1 MLSYFTHGVN
11 SSPPIMIIHGLYG
24 SGRNWGVIA
33 KRLSDKFYVVT
44 IDLRNHGESP
54 WFDSHNYH
62 DMADDLVKVITSLNI
77 RPNIIG
83 HSMGGKAAMVLAL
96 KNPDLV
102 ERLLIAD
109 IAPVTYKHDQSK
121 FIEAMQKI
129 DLSKIERR
137 SDAIMALSN
146 YVEDKSLQ
154 NFFTQSLDLKTK
166 TWKLNLDILSSEMHE
181 ILGFPQIDGKFSG
194 HTLFFKGEKS
204 EYIRAE
210 HREII
215 NSLFIKAR
223 FATLKDAGHWLH
235 AEKPREFENAAR
247 LFFTLQDSF

>member
-1 MLSYFTHGVN
+1 MLNYFTHGAE

-33 KRLSDKFYVVT
+33 KRLSDKFFVIT

-54 WFDSHNYH
+54 WFSSHNYH
-62 DMADDLVKVITSLNI
+62 DMADDLVEVVTSLNI
-77 RPNIIG
+77 KPNIIG

-109 IAPVTYKHDQSK
+109 IAPVTYEHDQSK

-129 DLSKIERR
+129 DLSKVERR
-137 SDAIMALSN
+137 SDAIMALSK

-166 TWKLNLDILSSEMHE
+166 SWKLNLDILSSEMHE
-181 ILGFPQIDGKFSG
+181 ILSFPKIDEKFSG
-194 HTLFFKGEKS
+194 QTLFFRGEKS

-210 HREII
+210 HRAII
-215 NSLFIKAR
+215 NSLFTKAR

-247 LFFTLQDSF
+247 LFFTE

>member
-1 MLSYFTHGVN
+1 MLNYLTYGDEN
-11 SSPPIMIIHGLYG
+11 SSPLMIIHGLYG

-33 KRLSDKFYVVT
+33 KRLSDKFYVIAV
-44 IDLRNHGESP
+44 DLRNHGESP

-62 DMADDLVKVITSLNI
+62 DMAEDLVEVITYLKI
-77 RPNIIG
+77 RPDIIG

-96 KNPDLV
+96 KNPNLV
-102 ERLLIAD
+102 SRLLIAD
-109 IAPVTYKHDQSK
+109 IAPVTYEHDQSK

-129 DLSKIERR
+129 DLSKVERR
-137 SDAIMALSN
+137 LDAIMALSK

-154 NFFTQSLDLKTK
+154 SFFTQSLDLKTK
-166 TWKLNLDILSSEMHE
+166 SWKLNLDILSSEMQE
-181 ILGFPQIDGKFSG
+181 ILGFPKIDKNFSG
-194 HTLFFKGEKS
+194 HTLFFRGEKS
-204 EYIRAE
+204 EYIRTE

-215 NSLFIKAR
+215 NSLFKKAR

-247 LFFTLQDSF
+247 LFFTE

>member
-1 MLSYFTHGVN
+1 MLNYFTHGAE

-33 KRLSDKFYVVT
+33 KRLSDKFFVIT

-54 WFDSHNYH
+54 WFSSHNYH
-62 DMADDLVKVITSLNI
+62 DMADDLVEVVTSLNI
-77 RPNIIG
+77 KPNIIG

-109 IAPVTYKHDQSK
+109 IAPVTYEHDQSK

-129 DLSKIERR
+129 DLSKVERR
-137 SDAIMALSN
+137 SDAIMALSK

-166 TWKLNLDILSSEMHE
+166 SWKLNLDILSSEMHE
-181 ILGFPQIDGKFSG
+181 ILGFPKIDGKFSG
-194 HTLFFKGEKS
+194 HTLFFRGEKS

-235 AEKPREFENAAR
+235 AEKPREFENVSR
-247 LFFTLQDSF
+247 LFFTE

>member
-1 MLSYFTHGVN
+1 MLNYFTHGAE

-33 KRLSDKFYVVT
+33 KRLSDKFFVIT

-54 WFDSHNYH
+54 WFTSHNYH
-62 DMADDLVKVITSLNI
+62 DMAHDLVEVVTSLNI

-109 IAPVTYKHDQSK
+109 IAPVTYEHDQSK

-129 DLSKIERR
+129 DLSKVEKR
-137 SDAIMALSN
+137 SDAIMALSK

-154 NFFTQSLDLKTK
+154 NFFTQSLDLKNK
-166 TWKLNLDILSSEMHE
+166 SWKLNLDILSSEMHE
-181 ILGFPQIDGKFSG
+181 ILGFPKIDGKYSG
-194 HTLFFKGEKS
+194 HTLFFRGEKS

-247 LFFTLQDSF
+247 LFFKVQDSF

>member
-1 MLSYFTHGVN
+1 MLSYFTHGAN

-62 DMADDLVKVITSLNI
+62 DMADDLVEVITYLKI
-77 RPNIIG
+77 KPNIIG

-129 DLSKIERR
+129 DLSKVERR

-181 ILGFPQIDGKFSG
+181 ILGFPKIDGKFSG
-194 HTLFFKGEKS
+194 HTLFFRGEQS

-215 NSLFIKAR
+215 NSLFTKAR

-247 LFFTLQDSF
+247 LFFTE

>member
-1 MLSYFTHGVN
+1 MLSFFTHGAN

-62 DMADDLVKVITSLNI
+62 DMANDLVEVITSLKI

-129 DLSKIERR
+129 DLSKVERR

-181 ILGFPQIDGKFSG
+181 ILGFPKIDRKFYG
-194 HTLFFKGEKS
+194 HTLFFRGENS

-247 LFFTLQDSF
+247 FFFTE

>member
-1 MLSYFTHGVN
+1 MLSYFTHGAN

-62 DMADDLVKVITSLNI
+62 DMADDLVEVITSLKI

-129 DLSKIERR
+129 DLSKVERR

-166 TWKLNLDILSSEMHE
+166 SWKLNLDILSSEMHT
-181 ILGFPQIDGKFSG
+181 ILGFPKIDGQFSG
-194 HTLFFKGEKS
+194 HTLFFRGEKS
-204 EYIRAE
+204 DYIRAE

-235 AEKPREFENAAR
+235 AEKPREFENVAR
-247 LFFTLQDSF
+247 FFFTE

>member
-1 MLSYFTHGVN
+1 MLNYFTHGAE

-33 KRLSDKFYVVT
+33 KRLSDKFFVIT

-54 WFDSHNYH
+54 WFTSHNYH
-62 DMADDLVKVITSLNI
+62 DMADDLVEVVTSLNI

-109 IAPVTYKHDQSK
+109 IAPVTYEHDQSK

-129 DLSKIERR
+129 DLSKVERR
-137 SDAIMALSN
+137 SDAIIALSK

-154 NFFTQSLDLKTK
+154 NFFTQSLDLTTK
-166 TWKLNLDILSSEMHE
+166 SWKLNLDILSSEMHE
-181 ILGFPQIDGKFSG
+181 ILGFPKIDGKFSG
-194 HTLFFKGEKS
+194 HTLFFRGEKS

-247 LFFTLQDSF
+247 FFFTE

>member
-62 DMADDLVKVITSLNI
+62 DMADDLVEVITSLKI

-129 DLSKIERR
+129 DLSKVERR

-166 TWKLNLDILSSEMHE
+166 SWKLNLDILSSEMHT
-181 ILGFPQIDGKFSG
+181 ILGFPKIDGQFSG
-194 HTLFFKGEKS
+194 HTLFFRGEKS
-204 EYIRAE
+204 DYIRAE

-215 NSLFIKAR
+215 NSLFLKAR

-247 LFFTLQDSF
+247 LFFTEQNSF

>member
-1 MLSYFTHGVN
+1 
-11 SSPPIMIIHGLYG
+11 MIIHGLYG

-62 DMADDLVKVITSLNI
+62 DMADDLVEVITSLDI

-129 DLSKIERR
+129 DLSKVERR

-181 ILGFPQIDGKFSG
+181 ILGFPKIDGKFSG

-235 AEKPREFENAAR
+235 AEKPREFENVAR
-247 LFFTLQDSF
+247 FFFTE

>member
-62 DMADDLVKVITSLNI
+62 DMADDLVEVITYLKI
-77 RPNIIG
+77 KPNIIG

-96 KNPDLV
+96 KNPDLI

-109 IAPVTYKHDQSK
+109 IAPVT
-121 FIEAMQKI
+121 
-129 DLSKIERR
+129 
-137 SDAIMALSN
+137 
-146 YVEDKSLQ
+146 
-154 NFFTQSLDLKTK
+154 
-166 TWKLNLDILSSEMHE
+166 
-181 ILGFPQIDGKFSG
+181 
-194 HTLFFKGEKS
+194 
-204 EYIRAE
+204 
-210 HREII
+210 
-215 NSLFIKAR
+215 
-223 FATLKDAGHWLH
+223 
-235 AEKPREFENAAR
+235 
-247 LFFTLQDSF
+247 

>member
-1 MLSYFTHGVN
+1 MLNYFTHGAN

-33 KRLSDKFYVVT
+33 KRLSNKFYVIAV
-44 IDLRNHGESP
+44 DLRNHGDSP

-62 DMADDLVKVITSLNI
+62 DMAEDLVEVITSLKI

-96 KNPDLV
+96 KNPNLV

-129 DLSKIERR
+129 DLSKVERR

-146 YVEDKSLQ
+146 FIEDKSLQ
-154 NFFTQSLDLKTK
+154 SFFTQSLDLKTK
-166 TWKLNLDILSSEMHE
+166 SWKLNLDILSSEMHE
-181 ILGFPQIDGKFSG
+181 ILSFPKIDGKFSG
-194 HTLFFKGEKS
+194 HTLFFRGEKS

-247 LFFTLQDSF
+247 LFFTIQDSF

>member
-1 MLSYFTHGVN
+1 
-11 SSPPIMIIHGLYG
+11 MIIHGLYG

-62 DMADDLVKVITSLNI
+62 DMADDLVEVITYLKI
-77 RPNIIG
+77 KPNIIG

-96 KNPDLV
+96 KNPDLI

-129 DLSKIERR
+129 DLSKVERR

-146 YVEDKSLQ
+146 YVEDRSLQ
-154 NFFTQSLDLKTK
+154 NFYAVAGFENQNLEIE
-166 TWKLNLDILSSEMHE
+166 LDILSSEMHE
-181 ILGFPQIDGKFSG
+181 ILGFPKIDGKFSG
-194 HTLFFKGEKS
+194 HTLFFRGENS

-215 NSLFIKAR
+215 NSLFKKAR

-235 AEKPREFENAAR
+235 AEKPREFENAAS
-247 LFFTLQDSF
+247 FFYRIGKLLK